1 MNWVDVLKVQVL
13 GSKQKVKLGN
23 IPIPTEEGDC
33 LSRLVA
39 CINRL
44 EKDMNKYLYIG
55 DEDLDIK
62 NVDEESACK
71 LLEMMNNKVHVFNF
85 VEAKEKYLAGV
96 VENYQVSTI
105 ALGQSWK
112 SSLFA
117 RFILASPTVIQIHF
131 NVYLTDNLYTLTF
144 YMNDVSIALFQK
156 ICKEA

>member
-1 MNWVDVLKVQVL
+1 
-13 GSKQKVKLGN
+13 
-23 IPIPTEEGDC
+23 
-33 LSRLVA
+33 
-39 CINRL
+39 
-44 EKDMNKYLYIG
+44 
-55 DEDLDIK
+55 
-62 NVDEESACK
+62 
-71 LLEMMNNKVHVFNF
+71 MMNNKVHVFNF